1 MFCSCSVKTGSAN
14 DIFPL
19 LEVDCPTNRFY
30 EKFRVLLKGGNG
42 EKTLFHTKDKE
53 GATGRMWLKSAKEI
67 KLVDGKS
74 LEEAG
79 HRVTDVFSGGDKW
92 WSKVQ
97 VYPVFPAYKP
107 SS

>member
-1 MFCSCSVKTGSAN
+1 M
-14 DIFPL
+14 
-19 LEVDCPTNRFY
+19 FY
-30 EKFRVLLKGGNG
+30 EKFRVLLKGGMG
-42 EKTLFHTKDKE
+42 EKTLLHTDNWE
-53 GATGRMWLKSAKEI
+53 AATGRTWSKSAKEI

-74 LEEAG
+74 MEEAG
-79 HRVTDVFSGGDKW
+79 HRVTDVFSDGDKW

>member
-1 MFCSCSVKTGSAN
+1 M
-14 DIFPL
+14 
-19 LEVDCPTNRFY
+19 FY
-30 EKFRVLLKGGNG
+30 EKFRVLLKGGMG
-42 EKTLFHTKDKE
+42 EKTLLHTDNWE
-53 GATGRMWLKSAKEI
+53 AATGRTWSKSAKEI

-74 LEEAG
+74 MEVAG
-79 HRVTDVFSGGDKW
+79 HRVTDVFSDGDKW